1 MNFIDGLRRMKRRG
15 RTRNGAFSNL
25 LIRSGKE
32 RLNETIFFCFFYN
45 ILFFINV
52 VCENQML

>member
-32 RLNETIFFCFFYN
+32 RLNETIFF
-45 ILFFINV
+45 LFFLQYFIFNKC